1 MTTNSTFTRGV
12 KGLFA
17 TGLMAMLVACGGG
30 SSSSDDEDTAQGS
43 TPVVARGVITQ
54 LGSIW
59 VTGCRYV
66 EAPGG
71 TYKSDDGESI
81 SFDDYDVGQ
90 VVSIKG
96 TKNADGVTCVAD
108 EVEYEAEIEG
118 TADVDGKING
128 ITILQTSNTNAPGIP
143 NPLTNLQRYEVSGVW
158 LSDLAIEATFIKVDD
173 DGGTGDLI
181 DEIKGEVQ
189 TIHSAS
195 SFEVKD
201 ITFNM
206 AGAAPHGLTGD
217 EYVEV
222 HFDNCVGTAPGL
234 ACIASLVEIE
244 DDIFDLA
251 EGMEM
256 EFEGAVDKTPS
267 GCPPEADLKIDGMC
281 VDSSSAIFMDG
292 LEDVDS
298 LVQGSRVEAEGHVS
312 STLAGDYLR
321 ADKIKG
327 RGNRVRIKSIAT
339 TPGADTFNLID
350 NNVTVETMSGV
361 TEFEPPLSN
370 IADAIAA
377 DSVEVR
383 GVRTGPN
390 SVLALRIKDDGGL
403 SSGDRHELRAEVDSV
418 TVVENDDS
426 LDDRLTVMGVV
437 SRADLD
443 TDLEIGDLVIADS
456 DANPPMPA
464 TPQAIEGFL
473 LTIDAD
479 NDPANGPR
487 DIVEIGIVISGGA
500 PYLAD
505 EWEVEEEDD

>member
-1 MTTNSTFTRGV
+1 
-12 KGLFA
+12 
-17 TGLMAMLVACGGG
+17 MAMLVACGGG

-43 TPVVARGVITQ
+43 TP
-54 LGSIW
+54 
-59 VTGCRYV
+59 
-66 EAPGG
+66 
-71 TYKSDDGESI
+71 
-81 SFDDYDVGQ
+81 DVGQ

-143 NPLTNLQRYEVSGVW
+143 ALLDGQRYEVSGVW
-158 LSDLAIEATFIKVDD
+158 LSDLAIEATFIKEDD

-189 TIHSAS
+189 TIHSPS

-206 AGAAPHGLTGD
+206 AGAAPHGLTGG

-222 HFDNCVGTAPGL
+222 HFDNCINAAPDL
-234 ACIASLVEIE
+234 ECTASLVEIE

-298 LVQGSRVEAEGHVS
+298 LVQGSRVEAEGHVI

-327 RGNRVRIKSIAT
+327 RGNRVRVTSIAT
-339 TPGADTFNLID
+339 NLDDIAGTFDLIAG
-350 NNVTVETMSGV
+350 NINVTTMSGV
-361 TEFEPPLSN
+361 TEFDGLTINTVE
-370 IADAIAA
+370 AA
-377 DSVEVR
+377 PSVEIR
-383 GVRTGPN
+383 GVRTGPS
-390 SVLALRIKDDGGL
+390 SVLALRVKDDGGL

-418 TVVENDDS
+418 TVTQNDDS
-426 LDDRLTVMGVV
+426 SDDRLTVMGVV
-437 SRADLD
+437 SRAELD

-473 LTIDAD
+473 LSIDAD

-487 DIVEIGIVISGGA
+487 DIVEIGIDIGTGSP